1 MAMVKFLK
9 NNKYVIIFALVLIAV
24 GFGGYKYYQNKEKAS
39 EPVVKTAMV
48 ERGKVRKTIS
58 ATGALSAVD
67 NVDINSKIT
76 GRITQVFVVENQ
88 QVKAGQ
94 KLVQLDDT
102 TLLATQ
108 KQKEALLTDAR
119 AKYNRYTAL
128 INQGAIARS
137 DYDTAKADYLV
148 AQATYDSAVSST
160 QDTTIYAPISGSIIG
175 KPTPVGQTVSSGIS
189 TPQVLMSVANL
200 DKMQIELMVDESDI
214 GQVVIGQKVEF
225 TVDSYTDRT
234 FTGKVRLISRSAT
247 TTNNV
252 IYYKVYVDVDDADG
266 KLLPTMTARANIVV
280 GEKDDVLMIPTNC
293 LRTEDKQKYVQVY
306 DEKTKQVTNVNVE
319 VGMTGD
325 DNLEVTGEL
334 QEGQKLLVKATKVTT
349 TTQKNNMLGGGGPHG
364 PGM

>member
-1 MAMVKFLK
+1 MTMVKFLK
-9 NNKYVIIFALVLIAV
+9 NNKYLIIIVLVLIAA
-24 GFGGYKYYQNKEKAS
+24 GFGGYRYYQNKEKAS
-39 EPVVKTAMV
+39 EPVVKTAVV
-48 ERGKVRKTIS
+48 ERGNVRKTIS

-108 KQKEALLTDAR
+108 KQKEALLKDAT
-119 AKYNRYTAL
+119 AKYNRYKVL
-128 INQGAIARS
+128 ISQGAIARS
-137 DYDTAKADYLV
+137 DYDTAEADYIVAKADY
-148 AQATYDSAVSST
+148 DSSVSNT
-160 QDTTIYAPISGSIIG
+160 KDTTIYAPISGSIIG

-214 GQVVIGQKVEF
+214 GQVVAGQKVEF

-234 FTGKVRLISRSAT
+234 FTGRVRLISRSAT

-280 GEKDDVLMIPTNC
+280 NEKDDVLMVPTTC
-293 LRTEDKQKYVQVY
+293 LRTEGKQKYVQVY
-306 DEKTKQVTNVNVE
+306 DEKTKAITNVNVE
-319 VGMTGD
+319 LGMTGD
-325 DNLEVTGEL
+325 DSVEVTGDL

-349 TTQKNNMLGGGGPHG
+349 TTQKNNILSGGGPHR